1 MSMNRVSDNTEE
13 SVSVL
18 LVVIMTF
25 WQSKKMCILL
35 EMSTKVYRGEIIWIW
50 DLFKMLQKQPQLK
63 RGIGETSI
71 DKSYSILSSDASYI
85 GCHYN
90 ILLLFMFELFI
101 IINVNYM
108 LQCIKMC
115 LSSGGDCG

>member
-1 MSMNRVSDNTEE
+1 MSMNRISDNTEE

-35 EMSTKVYRGEIIWIW
+35 EMSTKVYRGEIICIW
-50 DLFKMLQKQPQLK
+50 DLFKMLQKQPKLK

-71 DKSYSILSSDASYI
+71 DKSYSILTSDDSYMQF
-85 GCHYN
+85 HYN
-90 ILLLFMFELFI
+90 ILSIFLYI
-101 IINVNYM
+101 
-108 LQCIKMC
+108 
-115 LSSGGDCG
+115 